1 MRDKELEEEELKE
14 LLSQESNPDK
24 EIPRL
29 RRENRELRENLMYY
43 KRKANDYK
51 VVLSILLSQRPNESV
66 KIAQELYEDAERN
79 SEYTNID
86 IEYRGMDRMYIV
98 RKGWWILNDL
108 MQKCK
113 EAYKSKDL
121 NLAGKYWTEIYE
133 KYAPSHNDEQ
143 FDSKFIEFSK
153 AMEQFTDK
161 EVYEITDYLKEQQ
174 YKKEGLI

>member
-29 RRENRELRENLMYY
+29 RRENRELRENLIYY

-51 VVLSILLSQRPNESV
+51 VILSILLSQRQNETV
-66 KIAQELYEDAERN
+66 KIAQGLYEDAERN

-98 RKGWWILNDL
+98 RKG
-108 MQKCK
+108 
-113 EAYKSKDL
+113 
-121 NLAGKYWTEIYE
+121 
-133 KYAPSHNDEQ
+133 
-143 FDSKFIEFSK
+143 
-153 AMEQFTDK
+153 
-161 EVYEITDYLKEQQ
+161 
-174 YKKEGLI
+174 